1 MKRAMKKR
9 AKILFAAGVVCVL
22 FLLASIGYAVTYNES
37 RLVVPMDLS
46 AYEFTIK
53 DLPMIVSVTLVT
65 VYVCAVVVVIS
76 VTDRKKLV
84 TRRVDPRLAFWVF
97 WAFWAFR
104 VSRLALPRLCGSLFS
119 DFLGFSLRAR
129 CQAFLWMSGMW
140 KTERGRS

>member
-1 MKRAMKKR
+1 MKRAMKKK

-65 VYVCAVVVVIS
+65 VYVCAAVVGKSPSREEWI
-76 VTDRKKLV
+76 
-84 TRRVDPRLAFWVF
+84 PGWVF
-97 WAFWAFR
+97 WAFWAFWAFWD
-104 VSRLALPRLCGSLFS
+104 SRLVLPRLCGSLFS
-119 DFLGFSLRAR
+119 DFLDFSLRVR

>member
-84 TRRVDPRLAFWVF
+84 TRRVDPRLGFLGILGFLGLQGFQTGPDAFV
-97 WAFWAFR
+97 R
-104 VSRLALPRLCGSLFS
+104 VA
-119 DFLGFSLRAR
+119 FLGF
-129 CQAFLWMSGMW
+129 FWF
-140 KTERGRS
+140 